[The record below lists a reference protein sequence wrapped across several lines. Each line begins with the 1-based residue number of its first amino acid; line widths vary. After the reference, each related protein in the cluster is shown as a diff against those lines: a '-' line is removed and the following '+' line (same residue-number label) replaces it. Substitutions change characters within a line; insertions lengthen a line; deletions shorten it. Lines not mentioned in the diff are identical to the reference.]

1 MKIIVTGGAGFIGS
15 NIVDELINFGHD
27 VVIVDNFM
35 RGKQENINSK
45 AKVHNIDIRDK
56 NLWKI
61 FDEERPEI
69 VYHHAAQIKVPY
81 SIENPI
87 EDVDINIIGSVN
99 ILECCR
105 KYNVKKVIY
114 PSSAAS
120 FGQPKYLPIDENHP
134 LNMLSGYGVTKHTVE
149 HYLYLYHE
157 LYGLNYTVFRYA
169 NVYGPRQ
176 DASGEGG
183 VISIFCDSLISN
195 KDICIFGDGNQ
206 TRDFV
211 YVKDVVRANILA
223 LDSLDNDIY
232 NVCTNDE
239 VSINKVLSLIS
250 NELKKDINAKYSEE
264 RVGDIKNSYMTYE
277 KINKISN
284 WEPKYSIKDGIR
296 ETIKYYSDIKSK
308 IK

>member
-15 NIVDELINFGHD
+15 NIVDDLIKLGHD
-27 VVIVDNFM
+27 VVIVDNFASG
-35 RGKQENINSK
+35 RKENINSK
-45 AKVHNIDIRDK
+45 AKVYNIDIRDK
-56 NLWKI
+56 ELWKV
-61 FDEERPEI
+61 FDEERPEV

-87 EDVDINIIGSVN
+87 EDIDINIIGSVN

-105 KYNVKKVIY
+105 KYNIKKVIY
-114 PSSAAS
+114 PSSAAI
-120 FGQPKYLPIDENHP
+120 FGQPRYLPIDEKHP

-157 LYGLNYTVFRYA
+157 LYGINYTIFRYA

-183 VISIFCDSLISN
+183 VIAIFCDSLISN
-195 KDICIFGDGNQ
+195 KNPYIFGDGSQ

-232 NVCTNDE
+232 NVATNEE
-239 VSINKVLSLIS
+239 VSIKQVLNLIS
-250 NELKKDINAKYSEE
+250 SELNLEVSAEYGEE

-277 KINKISN
+277 KINKISS
-284 WEPKYSIKDGIR
+284 WKPEYSIKDGIK
-296 ETIKYYSDIKSK
+296 ETVKYYLNNKNK

>member
-15 NIVDELINFGHD
+15 NIVDELINLGHD
-27 VVIVDNFM
+27 VVIVDNFE
-35 RGKQENINSK
+35 RGGKENINSK
-45 AKVHNIDIRDK
+45 AKVYKIDIRDK
-56 NLWKI
+56 GLWKI
-61 FDEERPEI
+61 FEVERPEI

-81 SIENPI
+81 SIENPM

-99 ILECCR
+99 LLECCR
-105 KYNVKKVIY
+105 KYKVKKVIY
-114 PSSAAS
+114 PSSAAI
-120 FGQPKYLPIDENHP
+120 FGHPKYLPIDEKHP

-157 LYGLNYTVFRYA
+157 LYGINYTVFRYA

-183 VISIFCDSLISN
+183 VIAIFCDSLISN
-195 KDICIFGDGNQ
+195 NDIHIFGDGDQ

-223 LDSLDNDIY
+223 LDGLDNDIY
-232 NVCTNDE
+232 NVSTNDE
-239 VSINKVLSLIS
+239 VSINKVLRLIS
-250 NELKKDINAKYSEE
+250 NELDLEVTAKYGEE

-284 WEPKYSIKDGIR
+284 WEPKYSIKDGIK
-296 ETIKYYSDIKSK
+296 ETVKYYLNTKNK
-308 IK
+308 I

>member
-15 NIVDELINFGHD
+15 NIVDELIKLDHD
-27 VVIVDNFM
+27 VVIVDNFV
-35 RGKQENINSK
+35 RGKKENVNSK
-45 AKVHNIDIRDK
+45 AKVYDMDIRDK
-56 NLWKI
+56 DLWKV
-61 FDEERPEI
+61 FDVERPDI

-81 SIENPI
+81 SIEHPMD
-87 EDVDINIIGSVN
+87 DVDINLIGSVN

-114 PSSAAS
+114 PSSAAI
-120 FGQPKYLPIDENHP
+120 FGQPKYLPIDEKHP

-157 LYGLNYTVFRYA
+157 LYGINYTVFRYA

-183 VISIFCDSLISN
+183 VIAIFCDSLISN
-195 KDICIFGDGNQ
+195 KEQYIFGDGNQ

-211 YVKDVVRANILA
+211 YVKDIVRANILA
-223 LDSLDNDIY
+223 LNNLDNDIY
-232 NVCTNDE
+232 NVATNKE
-239 VSINKVLSLIS
+239 VSINQVLSLIS
-250 NELKKDINAKYSEE
+250 KELNVKLSTKYCEE
-264 RVGDIKNSYMTYE
+264 RVGDIKNSFMTYE

-284 WEPKYSIKDGIR
+284 WEPKYSIKDGIK
-296 ETIKYYSDIKSK
+296 ETVQYYLNTKDK